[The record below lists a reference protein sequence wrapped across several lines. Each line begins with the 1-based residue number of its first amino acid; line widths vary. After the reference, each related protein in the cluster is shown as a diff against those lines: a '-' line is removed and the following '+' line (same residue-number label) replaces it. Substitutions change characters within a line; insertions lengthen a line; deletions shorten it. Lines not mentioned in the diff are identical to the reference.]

1 MERHKDPVLE
11 EEGSGVV
18 AHQAGVGR
26 SNQREGTVGLPHIED
41 QVPEVVGSNW
51 GWGGTGCQSAW
62 GQAEEKAGRACSS
75 EARRMGHEMHR
86 DRHEPRLQ
94 SLEKVSALT
103 KRQNQPYLLTKSF
116 SFRGW
121 VLGSYRLERCQLY
134 PRTVLLVL
142 STHQDEALTCFG

>member
-1 MERHKDPVLE
+1 VWSPPFKHALASEVERHKDPVLE

-94 SLEKVSALT
+94 SEV
-103 KRQNQPYLLTKSF
+103 
-116 SFRGW
+116 
-121 VLGSYRLERCQLY
+121 VLFPRLGPWE
-134 PRTVLLVL
+134 
-142 STHQDEALTCFG
+142 QDEALTCFG